1 MKYEPEIVAAAEY
14 VRKIANGKKIETE
27 KEVILYRDGKELTF
41 GTFDAYCKGH
51 LFDLKTG
58 MEIRNYLPQMAV
70 YVAALC
76 QRDNIDEIQVHLIY
90 SSLGK
95 TKQYTISREEA
106 EELSYGIVDTINDE
120 TRSPRPCQ
128 YCSWCDLR
136 NRCTALNTMAITVSE
151 KTDMIKSTDIAS
163 ISDPVT
169 MGQFREVADAMDV
182 WSKAVKDKCD
192 DFDEIS
198 GYNKTTRKGKKYISD
213 ITAAL
218 IHSGLPSEMFVDA
231 CTVSFPKLR
240 KKFAEHK
247 GISEDEANEE
257 LSRLLESV
265 MKQGKPVRYWRKI
278 K

>member
-14 VRKIANGKKIETE
+14 IRTVANGKKIETE
-27 KEVILYRDGKELTF
+27 KEVSLYRDGEEITF
-41 GTFDAYCKGH
+41 GTFDAYCEGH

-58 MEIRNYLPQMAV
+58 REMRNYFPQMAV

-76 QRDNIDEIQVHLIY
+76 QRDKIDEITVHLIY
-90 SSLGK
+90 SALGK

-106 EELSYGIVDTINDE
+106 ETLSFGIVDTINDE

-128 YCSWCDLR
+128 YCAWCD
-136 NRCTALNTMAITVSE
+136 NKDKCSALNEMALTVSDR
-151 KTDMIKSTDIAS
+151 TDLIKSTNIDE
-163 ISDPVT
+163 ISDPIV
-169 MGQFREVADAMDV
+169 MGQFREVADAMEV
-182 WSKAVKDKCD
+182 WAKAVKSKCD
-192 DFDEIS
+192 EFDEVS
-198 GYNKTTRKGKKYISD
+198 GYNRTSRAGKKYISD

-218 IHSGLPSEMFVDA
+218 IQSGLPSEMFVKA

-240 KKFAEHK
+240 KQFAEHK
-247 GISEDEANEE
+247 GISEDEANKE

-265 MKQGKPVRYWRKI
+265 MKQGQPVKYWRKI